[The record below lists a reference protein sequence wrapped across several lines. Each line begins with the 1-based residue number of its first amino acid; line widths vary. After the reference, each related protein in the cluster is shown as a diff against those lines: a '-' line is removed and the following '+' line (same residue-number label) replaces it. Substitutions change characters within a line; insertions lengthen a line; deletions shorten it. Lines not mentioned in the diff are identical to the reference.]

1 MYIEDIIDS
10 LMFGPVKLNRF
21 DQKIIDSFGNQIMM
35 GTGFTEKQS
44 VLAVKILGRYSDQIS
59 LHLKNNINTFL
70 ENPTYRYKIRKTVT
84 TRSIKIID
92 NNVIEVKFPFDEN
105 FVAEI
110 RKYKS
115 NHSARSGNIVWDKE
129 NTSWMFTLNESNI
142 QFITNL
148 CNPNEFEFDEDF
160 KKYVRDSEEIL
171 QNIENYAPILVSDNN
186 QYAIVNSPKNMPKIT
201 ATDLLGAVL
210 QARKLGVILWD
221 DNIDH
226 CLNNG
231 TIDDVTVQFLKS
243 NPGAI
248 TELSNTPSDLACLE
262 TVLKNLGPSLIIV
275 PGGMELEKM
284 THALDLLQG
293 IGVSNKNMSVLF
305 RLPTETGRNFNDFVK
320 NQELNGPICE
330 ETSVVFISGKL
341 PKPLIKSGIRF
352 NSIINLGFDNA
363 HYTIKEYV
371 KNHPH
376 QIYFDL
382 KKTNRGFNFGQL

>member
-1 MYIEDIIDS
+1 
-10 LMFGPVKLNRF
+10 MFSPVKLNRF
-21 DQKIIDSFGNQIMM
+21 DQKIIDSFGNQIMI

-44 VLAVKILGRYSDQIS
+44 VLAVKILSRYSDQIS
-59 LHLKNNINTFL
+59 LHLKNNINRFL

-92 NNVIEVKFPFDEN
+92 NTVIEVKFPFDEN
-105 FVAEI
+105 FVTEI

-115 NHSARSGNIVWDKE
+115 SHSSRSGNIVWDKE

-148 CNPNEFEFDEDF
+148 CNPNDFEFDEDF
-160 KKYVRDSEEIL
+160 KKYARDSEAIL
-171 QNIENYAPILVSDNN
+171 ENIENYAPILVGENN
-186 QYAIVNSPKNMPKIT
+186 QYAIVNAPKNMPKIT

-210 QARKLGVILWD
+210 QARKFGVILWD

-226 CLNNG
+226 CLNTG

-248 TELSNTPSDLACLE
+248 TELSNNTSDLACLE

-352 NSIINLGFDNA
+352 NSIINLGFDSA